1 MAKEPREI
9 VQEIYAEKKTAKIT
23 ATLKDEDGLALA
35 LANVDTLVL
44 TLYEEATGTIINSRS
59 GSDIK
64 NTGGGTLD
72 ATSGAFTLTL
82 APDDMAIIQTDRN
95 KEWHVALIEWTYNS
109 GADGGGKEIAFQ
121 VQNLVK
127 VS

>member
-1 MAKEPREI
+1 MAKPRI
-9 VQEIYAEKKTAKIT
+9 TLQDVFDEKKTAKIT
-23 ATLKDEDGLALA
+23 ATLNDEDGDALA
-35 LANVDTLVL
+35 LANVDTLIL
-44 TLYEEATGTIINSRS
+44 TLYEEATETIINSRS

-64 NTGGGTLD
+64 NTDGGTLH

-82 APDDMAIIQTDRN
+82 APDDMAIVQTDRN

-109 GADGGGKEIAFQ
+109 GADDGGKEIAFQ